1 MLFSNEILTW
11 VLAGAAVLLIS
22 YLLGSISSSIIITKL
37 YKMGDIRD
45 HGSGNAGATNVL
57 RTVGKT
63 ASALTFIFDFLKCA
77 LSVILGRIIIGYVVE
92 QAGLMP
98 EISQFGAYAAGLFC
112 MIGHMYP
119 IYYKFKGGKGIV
131 TSAALIALVDW
142 RVFVIAFSVFLI
154 MMFLKK
160 IVSLASITSI
170 GLYPILTFLITFFFD
185 CESSPLGVQ
194 NGVSIYYVL
203 SITIIS
209 ALISVVIIV
218 KHKQNII
225 RLKNGTEKPISFSKA
240 KQD

>member
-1 MLFSNEILTW
+1 MLLTW
-11 VLAGAAVLLIS
+11 VVAGAAVVLIS

-37 YKMGDIRD
+37 YKMGDIRE

-92 QAGLMP
+92 QAGLLP
-98 EISQFGAYAAGLFC
+98 EFSQFGAYAAGLFC

-142 RVFVIAFSVFLI
+142 RIFIILFSIFLI
-154 MMFLKK
+154 MMFIKK

-170 GLYPILTFLITFFFD
+170 GLYPIATFLINFFFD
-185 CESSPLGVQ
+185 YENSPLKIE
-194 NGVSIYYVL
+194 NGVPLYYL
-203 SITIIS
+203 IAITIIS
-209 ALISVVIIV
+209 GIISVVIIV

-225 RLKNGTEKPISFSKA
+225 RLKNGTEKPISFTTSQRKL
-240 KQD
+240 QDK